1 MFDTEK
7 CDILI
12 TGDRSSLGEGW
23 LLQKKTL
30 PKVDILIA
38 GHHGAKDSTSP
49 ELLQAVR
56 PETVCISVGEDN
68 LFGHPAPELLARLKD
83 FGCTVHRTDR
93 EGTILIRR

>member
-1 MFDTEK
+1 MD
-7 CDILI
+7 
-12 TGDRSSLGEGW
+12 
-23 LLQKKTL
+23 
-30 PKVDILIA
+30 VLIA

-68 LFGHPAPELLARLKD
+68 LYGHPAPELLARLKD
-83 FGCTVHRTDR
+83 FGCTVRRTDR